1 MKIQVNYQEL
11 YQSGNYLHSQADQY
25 EQMIERINQLMLST
39 SNVWQGSDNDAF
51 IEQVEILRPQLMR
64 MVYII
69 ESYADVLRTCSQAYE
84 QLQQNR
90 LAQARNL

>member
-84 QLQQNR
+84 RLQQNR

>member
-25 EQMIERINQLMLST
+25 EQLIERINQLMLST
-39 SNVWQGSDNDAF
+39 SSVWQGSDNDAF

-64 MVYII
+64 MVYVI
-69 ESYADVLRTCSQAYE
+69 ESYADVLKTCSQAYE

>member
-25 EQMIERINQLMLST
+25 EQLIERINQLMLST
-39 SNVWQGSDNDAF
+39 SSVWQGSDNDAF

-64 MVYII
+64 MVYVI
-69 ESYADVLRTCSQAYE
+69 ESYADVWKTCSQAYE